1 MTGMTR
7 AASEL
12 GWLLD
17 DLVDRVGEVSKA
29 VVLSRDGLVMGV
41 SRGISREEGDHLAA
55 LAAGLHS
62 LAGGARAHFGAGEV
76 RQTIVELDTGL
87 FFVASA
93 GSGSCL
99 AVLSQAG
106 ANAGLVAYEM
116 SMLVKR
122 VRRLLSTQP
131 RQPGAANGAV

>member
-1 MTGMTR
+1 MTNTR
-7 AASEL
+7 AAATEL
-12 GWLLD
+12 SWLLD
-17 DLVDRVGEVSKA
+17 DLVTRVGEVRKA

-41 SRGISREEGDHLAA
+41 SQGVSREEGDHLAA
-55 LAAGLHS
+55 LASGLHS
-62 LAGGARAHFGAGEV
+62 LAGGTRVHFGAGEV

-99 AVLSQAG
+99 AVLSEAG

-122 VRRLLSTQP
+122 VRRLLSAAP
-131 RQPGAANGAV
+131 RQPGAGDGQI